1 MTASP
6 RPRANIARAGFSC
19 GSAERRKAARSDRLF
34 VADAES
40 SVRRVRS
47 HFADAQERILTDR
60 FGASSFESGLLSQV
74 GHNPTFMN
82 DRFSENQYSM
92 RGVGR
97 RWRRHRLLGGSGMR
111 HHGICSDAKPDL
123 RLRTGARWQGCYVKA
138 LRYPRQALSFE
149 MPDLRPGAEPTKT
162 RMVAGL
168 LAITVR
174 KMRQILPRTTRMRRI
189 TKTSPMPPLGP

>member
-1 MTASP
+1 MTTSP
-6 RPRANIARAGFSC
+6 RPRANIPRAGFSC

-34 VADAES
+34 VADAGS
-40 SVRRVRS
+40 SVRRVRR

-60 FGASSFESGLLSQV
+60 FGASSFESGLSQV

-82 DRFSENQYSM
+82 DRFSEDEYSM

-97 RWRRHRLLGGSGMR
+97 KGTRHRLLGGRGRR
-111 HHGICSDAKPDL
+111 HHGICSDAKADL
-123 RLRTGARWQGCYVKA
+123 RLRTGARWQGCYVNA

-174 KMRQILPRTTRMRRI
+174 KVRQILPSTTRTRRI